1 MAKATETHTYVPL
14 EPQATNGNPI
24 VVEVTRG
31 STIESQHRGSAVVV
45 DPDGHVVASW
55 GDPEALVFPR
65 SAIKS
70 VQAIPFMESGAVE
83 AFGLGNKEI
92 ALACASHNGEPQHV
106 EAIAA
111 WLEKIGLEA
120 NDLECGTHW
129 PFDREA
135 ARSLAD
141 SGSVPSTLH
150 NNCSGKHAA
159 MLTTALHMAEPTK
172 GYVRLEHPCQQRVMG
187 TLEFM
192 CGLDFADIPRAIDG
206 CAIPAFAIPLG
217 NIALALARIAAPEAL
232 PEMRAKAVVRIR
244 DAIAVEPYMVAGR
257 NRYCSEVMAVTGKRV
272 MVKTGA
278 EGVFAAAL
286 PDLSLGVALKCD
298 DGATRASQAMM
309 TAILVQLGA
318 LEEGMVDTLA
328 HLMRVPLLNCNGT
341 EIGEIRPSGP
351 LTF

>member
-1 MAKATETHTYVPL
+1 MAKATEAHTHVQL
-14 EPQATNGNPI
+14 EPQAIDGNPI

-31 STIESQHRGSAVVV
+31 SAVESRHRGSAVVV
-45 DPDGHVVASW
+45 DPDGHVVANW

-70 VQAIPFMESGAVE
+70 VQAIPFIESGAAE
-83 AFGLGNKEI
+83 AFGLGETEI
-92 ALACASHNGEPQHV
+92 ALACASHNGEPKHV

-111 WLEKIGLEA
+111 WLAKIGLDA

-129 PFDREA
+129 PTDREA

-141 SGSVPSTLH
+141 SGGVPSTMH

-172 GYVRLEHPCQQRVMG
+172 GYVRIEHACQQRVMG
-187 TLEFM
+187 MLEFM
-192 CGLDFADIPRAIDG
+192 CGLDFADIPRGIDG

-217 NIALALARIAAPEAL
+217 NIALAIARIAAPDAL
-232 PEMRAKAVVRIR
+232 PETRAKAITRIR
-244 DAIAVEPYMVAGR
+244 DAIAAEPYMVAGR
-257 NRYCSEVMAVTGKRV
+257 KRYCSEVMAVTGKRV

-278 EGVFAAAL
+278 EGVFVAAL
-286 PDLSLGVALKCD
+286 PDLGLGVALKCD

-318 LEEGMVDTLA
+318 LEAGMVDALA
-328 HLMRVPLLNCNGT
+328 HLMRVPLMNCNGT

-351 LTF
+351 LAF